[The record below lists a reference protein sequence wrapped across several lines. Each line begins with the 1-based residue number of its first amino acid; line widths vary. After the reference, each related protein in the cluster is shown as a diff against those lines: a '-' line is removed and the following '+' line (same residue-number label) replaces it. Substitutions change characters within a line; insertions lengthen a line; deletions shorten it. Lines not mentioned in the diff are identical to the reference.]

1 MLSEIKTLKV
11 AELRA
16 ELQKRGLD
24 SKGRKADLVTRLT
37 SAVQAGTEPIT
48 SAQDNP
54 LDGGNAPEPSCQ
66 NNTIS
71 TQVIGPSGSSWKVLA
86 DHQAQL
92 EGSGP
97 GPQAA
102 PSPLSYVDK
111 STQTEHDSTVHTC
124 CCSSKRFAES
134 NPFEPSEKRLWQQL
148 TTNGNVNN
156 KGDGRPESQQSDARV
171 QAEGPGSVTS
181 SLVSQ
186 PASPAKDNEQLPC
199 RVPDPPETEVDRK
212 EACRTVGQ
220 PRSERGRD
228 YYEFKEEIQYNRA
241 KTPEPGPVSD
251 DEMEVE
257 GDEVRLDPYNGD
269 LHFAVG
275 ADGSSGQPLL
285 WEKFPLL
292 RSGCRLTHGFTRGKV
307 GFEVKFVER
316 LSAATIDTLSDHE
329 PCVLRVGWSVEDSG
343 LQLGEEELSFGLDGA
358 GVALSGGRAE
368 EFGEPFS
375 EGDVIGCYAFIGE
388 GGQAELS
395 FHKNGRS
402 LGVAFRL
409 GPASLAGRALYPH
422 VLCKNCSVSVNLDPQ
437 GAMWYAGPPGY
448 CPLPTLPPTLRTRG
462 PVPPPHRR
470 ECEVLLMVGMQA
482 SGKSH
487 WVQNHMAKN
496 PEKRYNVLSTDFIL
510 RCMKLSNSEAQEVML
525 QQATRCLS
533 HLIQIAPNQKRNF
546 ILDQANIYPSA
557 RRHKMLRFRGYLRK
571 AVVVVPSDQEW
582 RRRLCQQQQ
591 EEGTV
596 VPETSLLKSKV
607 SFTLPENGDLLEEV
621 LFVELGHKEAQKL
634 LADYKEEARHALPPP
649 VKRKK
654 QRSGRPQ
661 LHGQSQNAYHRH
673 VYAQQSQW
681 GHQKRPGLH
690 PCARTQSYGYGS
702 DPHRYRGY
710 YQPCPVEWNVSDQNQ
725 SYYGNQEYYFS
736 NQGFW

>member
-186 PASPAKDNEQLPC
+186 PASPAKDNEQ
-199 RVPDPPETEVDRK
+199 
-212 EACRTVGQ
+212 
-220 PRSERGRD
+220 
-228 YYEFKEEIQYNRA
+228 
-241 KTPEPGPVSD
+241 
-251 DEMEVE
+251 
-257 GDEVRLDPYNGD
+257 YNGD